1 MLINKRKLELLKE
14 KQRYNLPL
22 KISKLENLKLELDY
36 PIQKIIGFIE
46 MEGVKIF
53 LDQKVFI
60 PRYETQELILKIK
73 KVIKKGDL
81 VLDLCSGSGFIG
93 LALAKF
99 INAKITLADISD
111 EAILQA
117 KLNAKY
123 NNLELNIIK
132 SDLFANIPEQ
142 KFNIIVANPPYL
154 KEEKLANSVLNFEP
168 KTALFAWPNPFS
180 FYEKILEK
188 IDNFLAEDG
197 WIFFEI
203 DYNSQDFFKKNY
215 PDFIIEKDINGKTR
229 FAYWQK
235 TAKK

>member
-22 KISKLENLKLELDY
+22 KISKLENLKLELGY

-132 SDLFANIPEQ
+132 SDLFANIPKQ

-168 KTALFAWPNPFS
+168 KTALFAWPEPFS

-188 IDNFLAEDG
+188 IDNFLADDG

>member
-22 KISKLENLKLELDY
+22 KISKLENLKLELGY

-132 SDLFANIPEQ
+132 SDLFADIPEQ

-168 KTALFAWPNPFS
+168 KTALFAWPEPFS

-188 IDNFLAEDG
+188 IDNFLADDG

>member
-168 KTALFAWPNPFS
+168 KTALFAWPEPFS
-180 FYEKILEK
+180 FYEKILKK
-188 IDNFLAEDG
+188 IDNFLADDG

>member
-123 NNLELNIIK
+123 NNLEPNIIK

-168 KTALFAWPNPFS
+168 KTALFAWPKPFS

-188 IDNFLAEDG
+188 IDNFLADDG